1 MARPSKPVAVL
12 TQEKKS
18 HRTKA
23 ELRKRRE
30 AEDQTLSG
38 FEMKERREVKE
49 NKDAHKEFNRIKK
62 LLKSI
67 EKNDSLYE
75 AVINRYVLIQAE
87 CRDFEIKRE
96 SFQKDLDELTEK
108 RDELIDNGE
117 ITLSEYFKMKATMQ
131 GKIID
136 LDKQVQAKRKML
148 FEIEKENLMTIA
160 AALRGIPKKEDAADD
175 PLLKVLRGSG

>member
-12 TQEKKS
+12 KSERKS

-23 ELRKRRE
+23 ELAKRQAEE
-30 AEDQTLSG
+30 AKTLSG
-38 FEMKERREVKE
+38 IKIKERKEVRNEK
-49 NKDAHKEFNRIKK
+49 NAHKEFLRIKK
-62 LLKSI
+62 LLENI

-75 AVINRYVLIQAE
+75 PVINRYALLQAE
-87 CRDFEIKRE
+87 CLEFEQKRE
-96 SFQKDLDELTEK
+96 SFQRDLEELTDEK
-108 RDELIDNGE
+108 QALIE
-117 ITLSEYFKMKATMQ
+117 KEEMTISEYYRLKVQMQ

-160 AALRGIPKKEDAADD
+160 SALRNVPKKMDEKED
-175 PLLKVLRGSG
+175 PLLAVLKGSG

>member
-23 ELRKRRE
+23 ELRKRQE
-30 AEDQTLSG
+30 AEAQTLSG
-38 FEMKERREVKE
+38 VEMKERREVKD
-49 NKDAHKEFNRIKK
+49 NKDAHKEFIRIKK
-62 LLKSI
+62 LLKNI

-75 AVINRYVLIQAE
+75 AVINRYALIQAE
-87 CRDFEIKRE
+87 CRDFEVKRE
-96 SFQKDLDELTEK
+96 SFQNDLDELTEK
-108 RDELIDNGE
+108 RDEMLDNEE
-117 ITLSEYFKMKATMQ
+117 ITLSEYFRMKAAMQ

-160 AALRGIPKKEDAADD
+160 AALRNIPKKEDTADD